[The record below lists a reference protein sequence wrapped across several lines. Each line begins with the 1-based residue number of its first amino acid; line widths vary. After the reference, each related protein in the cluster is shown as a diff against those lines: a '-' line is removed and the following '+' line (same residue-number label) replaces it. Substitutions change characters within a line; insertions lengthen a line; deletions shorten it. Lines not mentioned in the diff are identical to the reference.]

1 MKKNVGKTDMIV
13 RLVFAAVLLLSY
25 FIFNIKDLTGIIVIL
40 LAVVLVVTALTQTC
54 PLYYIFRADTLDK
67 EKKE

>member
-13 RLVFAAVLLLSY
+13 RFVLAALALILY
-25 FIFNIKDLTGIIVIL
+25 FIVNKGLGIILIIL
-40 LAVVLVVTALTQTC
+40 AIILVVTAFTRTC
-54 PLYYIFRADTLDK
+54 PIWYLFRTDTLEK

>member
-13 RLVFAAVLLLSY
+13 RLVLAALAVILYFAVNKGL
-25 FIFNIKDLTGIIVIL
+25 GIILIIL
-40 LAVVLVVTALTQTC
+40 AIILVLTALTRIC
-54 PLYYIFRADTLDK
+54 PVYYIFSANTLDK

>member
-13 RLVFAAVLLLSY
+13 RLVLAALAVILYFVLDNKLLGIVLL
-25 FIFNIKDLTGIIVIL
+25 IL
-40 LAVVLVVTALTQTC
+40 AIVLVVTALTRTC
-54 PLYYIFRADTLDK
+54 PIWYIFRADTLEK

>member
-13 RLVFAAVLLLSY
+13 RLVLAAVLLLCY

-40 LAVVLVVTALTQTC
+40 LAVILVVTALTRTC
-54 PLYYIFRADTLDK
+54 PIWYIFRADTLDK

>member
-13 RLVFAAVLLLSY
+13 RLVLAALALILY
-25 FIFNIKDLTGIIVIL
+25 FVINNKGLGIILIIL
-40 LAVVLVVTALTQTC
+40 AIILVVTAFTRTC
-54 PLYYIFRADTLDK
+54 PIWYLFRTDTLEK

>member
-13 RLVFAAVLLLSY
+13 RLVLAALA
-25 FIFNIKDLTGIIVIL
+25 VIL
-40 LAVVLVVTALTQTC
+40 YFFVNKGIGIVLIILAIILVVTALTRTC
-54 PLYYIFRADTLDK
+54 PIWYIFRADTLEK

>member
-13 RLVFAAVLLLSY
+13 RLVLAALALILY
-25 FIFNIKDLTGIIVIL
+25 FIVNKGLGIVLIII
-40 LAVVLVVTALTQTC
+40 AIFLVVTALTRIC
-54 PLYYIFRADTLDK
+54 PLYYLFRTDTIEK

>member
-13 RLVFAAVLLLSY
+13 RLVLAALAVILY
-25 FIFNIKDLTGIIVIL
+25 FIVDNKLMGIILLIL
-40 LAVVLVVTALTQTC
+40 AIVLVVTALTRTC
-54 PLYYIFRADTLDK
+54 PIWYIFRADTLEK

>member
-13 RLVFAAVLLLSY
+13 RLVLAALAVILY
-25 FIFNIKDLTGIIVIL
+25 FIVDNKLMGIILLIL
-40 LAVVLVVTALTQTC
+40 AIVLVVTALTKTC
-54 PLYYIFRADTLDK
+54 PIWYIFRADTLDK

>member
-13 RLVFAAVLLLSY
+13 RLVLAAVLLLSY
-25 FIFNIKDLTGIIVIL
+25 FIFNIKDLAGIIVII
-40 LAVVLVVTALTQTC
+40 LAIILVVTGLTRVC
-54 PLYYIFRADTLDK
+54 PIWYIFRFDTLEK

>member
-13 RLVFAAVLLLSY
+13 RMVLAALAVILYFIVDNKLMGIVLL
-25 FIFNIKDLTGIIVIL
+25 IL
-40 LAVVLVVTALTQTC
+40 AIVLVVTALTRTC
-54 PLYYIFRADTLDK
+54 PIWYIFRADTLDK

>member
-13 RLVFAAVLLLSY
+13 RLVLAALA
-25 FIFNIKDLTGIIVIL
+25 VIL
-40 LAVVLVVTALTQTC
+40 YFFVIKGIGIVLIILAIILVVTALTRTC
-54 PLYYIFRADTLDK
+54 PIWYIFRADTLEK

>member
-13 RLVFAAVLLLSY
+13 RLVLAALAVILY
-25 FIFNIKDLTGIIVIL
+25 FVVNKGMGIILIIL
-40 LAVVLVVTALTQTC
+40 AIILVVTALTRTC
-54 PLYYIFRADTLDK
+54 PIWYIFRADTLDK

>member
-13 RLVFAAVLLLSY
+13 RFVLAALA
-25 FIFNIKDLTGIIVIL
+25 VIL
-40 LAVVLVVTALTQTC
+40 YFVLNNKALGIVLIILALILVVTALTRTC
-54 PLYYIFRADTLDK
+54 PIWYIFRADTLEK

>member
-13 RLVFAAVLLLSY
+13 RLVLAALAVILYFILDNKLLGIVLL
-25 FIFNIKDLTGIIVIL
+25 IL
-40 LAVVLVVTALTQTC
+40 AIVLVVTALTRTC
-54 PLYYIFRADTLDK
+54 PIWYIFRADTLEK

>member
-13 RLVFAAVLLLSY
+13 RLVLAALALILYFIVDNKLMGIVLL
-25 FIFNIKDLTGIIVIL
+25 IL
-40 LAVVLVVTALTQTC
+40 AIVLVVTALTRTC
-54 PLYYIFRADTLDK
+54 PIWYIFRADTLDK

>member
-13 RLVFAAVLLLSY
+13 RLVLAALAVILY
-25 FIFNIKDLTGIIVIL
+25 FIVNKGLGIVLIIL
-40 LAVVLVVTALTQTC
+40 AIILVVTALTRTC
-54 PLYYIFRADTLDK
+54 PLYYLFRTDTIEK

>member
-13 RLVFAAVLLLSY
+13 RLVLAALAVILYFIVDNKLMGIVLLILA
-25 FIFNIKDLTGIIVIL
+25 II
-40 LAVVLVVTALTQTC
+40 LVVTALTRTC
-54 PLYYIFRADTLDK
+54 PIWYIFRADTLEK

>member
-13 RLVFAAVLLLSY
+13 RLVLAALAVILY
-25 FIFNIKDLTGIIVIL
+25 FFVNKGMGIILIII
-40 LAVVLVVTALTQTC
+40 AIILVVTALTRTC
-54 PLYYIFRADTLDK
+54 PIWYIFRADTLEK

>member
-13 RLVFAAVLLLSY
+13 RLVFAAVLLLCY

-40 LAVVLVVTALTQTC
+40 LAIILVVTALTRTC
-54 PLYYIFRADTLDK
+54 PLYYIFRTDTLDK

>member
-13 RLVFAAVLLLSY
+13 RLVLAALAVILY
-25 FIFNIKDLTGIIVIL
+25 FFVIKGMGIILIIL
-40 LAVVLVVTALTQTC
+40 AIILVVTALTRTC
-54 PLYYIFRADTLDK
+54 PIWYIFRADTLEK